1 MIYIF
6 GEKVMVPNLCI
17 LWSRSSSWIVQEFPS
32 FSFPAVEYG
41 WFVFNESFS
50 LDWSRLALI
59 WLRLIMDETA
69 MKRWPRLWIIIS
81 AYILIKQCPT
91 QAVRT
96 VVATEYLLL
105 STSVQTLG
113 QEVSTDVCQNS
124 ISGKNIFF
132 YDGLHQILFIDRTI
146 GYNRDALGRALHL
159 Q

>member
-1 MIYIF
+1 
-6 GEKVMVPNLCI
+6 MVPNLCI

-81 AYILIKQCPT
+81 AYISIKLLSQLST
-91 QAVRT
+91 
-96 VVATEYLLL
+96 YLLL

>member
-1 MIYIF
+1 MKVTLMTRSILTIGWIYIF
-6 GEKVMVPNLCI
+6 WDKMLVPNLCI
-17 LWSRSSSWIVQEFPS
+17 LWSRSSSWILQEFSS
-32 FSFPAVEYG
+32 FSFPVVEYG

-69 MKRWPRLWIIIS
+69 MKIWPRLWIIIS

-105 STSVQTLG
+105 STYLR
-113 QEVSTDVCQNS
+113 TDTGTGSQHRCLPKFH
-124 ISGKNIFF
+124 I
-132 YDGLHQILFIDRTI
+132 R
-146 GYNRDALGRALHL
+146 
-159 Q
+159 